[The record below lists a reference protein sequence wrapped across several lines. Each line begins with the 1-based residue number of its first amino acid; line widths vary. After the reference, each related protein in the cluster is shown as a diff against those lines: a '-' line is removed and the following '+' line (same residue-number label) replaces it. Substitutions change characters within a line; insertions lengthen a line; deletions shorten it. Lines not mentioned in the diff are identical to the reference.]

1 MKILKALG
9 LSLLGILLFFSLA
22 LFGLAFAVNST
33 VLSPRFITTEIN
45 RIDVSYLTQELID
58 ESGPDL
64 PAGLRSDLIT
74 TIDKI
79 EPLVKNKLGDA
90 VYSVYDYLL
99 GKKATPE
106 LAKTLQSSFMNSG
119 FVASLLDG
127 IDIRALVKE
136 SIKENTATLPAEI
149 SLITPYLDP
158 GVAELEPWIKQQA
171 ASAAGPIFGYML
183 GQTNDFRVSISPEP
197 VKKVI
202 TGVVKEAFL
211 NSPPSILAGL
221 PRAALSLYYDDYVS
235 DLLVSMN
242 EPIVVTP
249 ETLSEN
255 DPGDIVL
262 TGANGPISEAE
273 KSLETA
279 RTYVSYFQMGFWL
292 LLGLILLLILGII
305 LIYRQVRGASRDLSI
320 IFLTSGIPALAGVI
334 IARAAVSSLLAQ
346 TDIPVQIQTLATN
359 ICYDTLAPY
368 MWYTIGLVI
377 VGIALLVVSLVVK
390 APEKV

>member
-1 MKILKALG
+1 MKFLKALG
-9 LSLLGILLFFSLA
+9 LSLIGILLFFSLS

-45 RIDVSYLTQELID
+45 RIDISYLTQEMID
-58 ESGPDL
+58 ESGADF
-64 PAGLRSDLIT
+64 PASLQSDLIT

-79 EPLVKNKLGDA
+79 EPLVKNKMGDA

-99 GKKATPE
+99 GKKPSPG
-106 LAKTLQSSFMNSG
+106 LAKTLQGTFMNSG
-119 FVASLLDG
+119 FITSLLDG
-127 IDIRALVKE
+127 IDIRALAKE
-136 SIKENTATLPAEI
+136 AINENTVTLPDDI
-149 SLITPYLDP
+149 NLITPYLDP
-158 GVAELEPWIKQQA
+158 GLAELAPWIKQQA
-171 ASAAGPIFGYML
+171 ASVAGPVFDYML
-183 GQTNDFRVSISPEP
+183 GQTDDFSVSISPEP

-202 TGVVKEAFL
+202 NGVIKEAFL
-211 NSPPSILAGL
+211 NSPPSILAGQ

-235 DLLVSMN
+235 DLLESMS
-242 EPIVVTP
+242 EPIVIDP
-249 ETLSEN
+249 ETLSDN

-262 TGANGPISEAE
+262 TGPDGPIAEAE
-273 KSLETA
+273 KALETA
-279 RTYVSYFQMGFWL
+279 RTYVSYFQTGFWL
-292 LLGLILLLILGII
+292 LLGFILLLILGIV
-305 LIYRQVRGASRDLSI
+305 LIYRQVRGACRDLSI
-320 IFLTSGIPALAGVI
+320 IFLTCGIPALAGVL
-334 IARAAVSSLLAQ
+334 IARTAVSSLLSQ